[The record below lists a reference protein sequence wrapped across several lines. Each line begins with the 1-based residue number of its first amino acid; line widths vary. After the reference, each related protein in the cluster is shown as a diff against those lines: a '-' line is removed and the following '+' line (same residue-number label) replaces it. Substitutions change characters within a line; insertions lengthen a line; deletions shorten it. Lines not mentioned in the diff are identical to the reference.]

1 MSILLNLFSEFPLI
15 ELRHVC
21 TNCLVSEEIAT
32 DYKTNLFM
40 QRYLRPHDKLIVNH
54 PILIKH
60 IQKNYP
66 KTELIY
72 STTMNITDIN
82 IINELTKDHIY
93 VLNYNYN
100 NNNEYL
106 KQLKYPNNI
115 EILCAEQ
122 CMPNCPQR
130 MNHYEYVSK
139 TILGLEEGNQF
150 HCNSGNELLLFDDIM
165 KLPTAITSQRI
176 DELAAMGIQYFK
188 ISGRTSKTP
197 NWLISILYYL
207 ALPEYRDHIYLKLL
221 NKWW

>member
-82 IINELTKDHIY
+82 IINDIWNDKKEIDDFNKEFKLEDK
-93 VLNYNYN
+93 N
-100 NNNEYL
+100 N
-106 KQLKYPNNI
+106 
-115 EILCAEQ
+115 
-122 CMPNCPQR
+122 
-130 MNHYEYVSK
+130 
-139 TILGLEEGNQF
+139 
-150 HCNSGNELLLFDDIM
+150 
-165 KLPTAITSQRI
+165 
-176 DELAAMGIQYFK
+176 K
-188 ISGRTSKTP
+188 IS
-197 NWLISILYYL
+197 YL
-207 ALPEYRDHIYLKLL
+207 CFKLQL
-221 NKWW
+221 